1 MMLAIKHNIF
11 IKGMLILLHIPTLK
25 MYLRLWLNEEFPH
38 NINDVPSTSAEAG
51 IQGLTK
57 ETAEALIF
65 TAKNTYLGMYQ
76 MFN

>member
-1 MMLAIKHNIF
+1 
-11 IKGMLILLHIPTLK
+11 
-25 MYLRLWLNEEFPH
+25 MYLRLLWLNEEFPH
-38 NINDVPSTSAEAG
+38 YINDVPSTSAEAG